1 MIEVL
6 KNLSVIAISVA
17 IAGAVIGQCRK
28 PRWWLGRII
37 LANMNARHANVTE
50 WGLRHVSVGEGFTIL
65 DIGCG
70 GGRTIATLAEKA
82 THGKIHGI
90 DYSPTS
96 VAAARRYN
104 ARRIEAG
111 QVDIRH
117 GTVSELPFADRTFD
131 LVTAVE
137 THYYW
142 PDPVADLKEVLR
154 VLKPGGR
161 VVVIVEA
168 YKGDKARAHEQL
180 AMKLL
185 RATYL
190 SVREHR
196 DLFTA
201 AGFADIET
209 YEEHAAG
216 WLCCI
221 ARRPA

>member
-17 IAGAVIGQCRK
+17 IAGAVIAQCRK
-28 PRWWLGRII
+28 PRWWLGRVI
-37 LANMNARHANVTE
+37 LSQMNARHAEVTE
-50 WGLRHVSVGEGFTIL
+50 WGLGHVSVGEGFTIL

-70 GGRTIATLAEKA
+70 GGRTIAMLAEKA
-82 THGKIHGI
+82 ANGKVYGI

-96 VAAARRYN
+96 VATARRYN

-111 QVDIRH
+111 QVEIRH
-117 GTVSELPFADRTFD
+117 GTVSELPFADQAFD

-137 THYYW
+137 TLYYW

-154 VLKPGGR
+154 VLKPGGH
-161 VVVIVEA
+161 VVVIAEA
-168 YKGDKARAHEQL
+168 YKGDKAHAHEQL

-185 RATYL
+185 RANYL
-190 SVREHR
+190 TVGEHR
-196 DLFTA
+196 KLFAA
-201 AGFADIET
+201 AGYADVRT
-209 YEEHAAG
+209 SEEPAKR

-221 ARRPA
+221 GRRPD